1 MFVALDIPEPTRAA
15 IAAWQQRA
23 LGDPALRAVSAQAL
37 HLTLCFIG
45 ELAEARAGAVS
56 SAVRAIGPRPV
67 ELRLDPLPAP
77 LPRGRPALYA
87 VAARSPAA
95 VALQAELSRA
105 LASIGA
111 YEPERRAFWPHL
123 TVARVRSQRRRPEP
137 GQRRGKSRPRRVA
150 EPPGRLPDGL
160 LEPFGAVRI
169 AVYRSNPKP
178 QGAEYV
184 RLDGIDLPPP

>member
-1 MFVALDIPEPTRAA
+1 VAL
-15 IAAWQQRA
+15 
-23 LGDPALRAVSAQAL
+23 
-37 HLTLCFIG
+37 
-45 ELAEARAGAVS
+45 
-56 SAVRAIGPRPV
+56 
-67 ELRLDPLPAP
+67 RLEPLPSP
-77 LPRGRPALYA
+77 LPKGRPALYA
-87 VAARSPAA
+87 AGARSPAA
-95 VALQAELSRA
+95 VSLQEELSRS

-137 GQRRGKSRPRRVA
+137 GQRRGRSSPRRVA

-184 RLDGIDLPPP
+184 RLAGVDLPPP